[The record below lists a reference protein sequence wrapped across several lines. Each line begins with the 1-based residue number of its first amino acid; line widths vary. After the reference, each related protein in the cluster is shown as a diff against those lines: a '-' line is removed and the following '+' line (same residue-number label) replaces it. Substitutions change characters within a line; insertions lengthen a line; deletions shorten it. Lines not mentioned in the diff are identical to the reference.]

1 MIAYEDLTVGRVLS
15 LPPYEVTAEEIVEFA
30 AQFDPQPFHLDGES
44 EQAAGVGGLIASGW
58 HTCATA
64 MRMFCDAYLLDSTSQ
79 GAPGVGAVRWLEP
92 VRPGDTLS
100 GTSTVRE
107 ARVSS
112 KRPGLGI
119 VRIDHVVLNQH
130 GRPVLQMDNTGLFL
144 TREAAAARKAAS

>member
-1 MIAYEDLTVGRVLS
+1 MIAFEDLHVGRTFKLG
-15 LPPYEVTAEEIVEFA
+15 PVTITADEIVAFA
-30 AQFDPQPFHLDGES
+30 SEFDPQDFHLDGAS
-44 EQAAGVGGLIASGW
+44 AQAEQVGGLIASGW
-58 HTCATA
+58 HTCALA

-119 VRIDHVVLNQH
+119 VRFDHVVLNQH
-130 GRPVLQMDNTGLFL
+130 DRAVLKMDNTGLFL
-144 TREAAAARKAAS
+144 TREAAEAREAAS